1 MTKAR
6 GRRAAPVPPPRR
18 RPPTLVALSAVALGG
33 GVLLIVLAMLLRPGP
48 PAATAGSPVSS
59 AVADLPTDGYT
70 LGRADAP
77 VTVHLYEDFQCPAC
91 RHWGATVFPSLAA
104 NELANG
110 RAKLVFHD
118 FPFIGP
124 ESFIAAG
131 AGQAAARQDRFWDLW
146 ATIYA
151 NQGPENSGALSKER
165 LVGMAR
171 ATNGLDV
178 DRFVADMDRAEVGP
192 AIAASVADAARV
204 GVDSTPTLVIGGRL
218 LVGASY
224 ADVAGAIADAAD

>member
-1 MTKAR
+1 MTKAS
-6 GRRAAPVPPPRR
+6 GRRAAPPPPPRK
-18 RPPTLVALSAVALGG
+18 RPTTLVALSALALGG
-33 GVLLIVLAMLLRPGP
+33 GVLLIAVAMLLRPAP
-48 PAATAGSPVSS
+48 PATTSVAPVVS

-91 RHWGATVFPSLAA
+91 RHWGTTVFPSLAA
-104 NELANG
+104 NELASG

-124 ESFIAAG
+124 ESFVAAG

-171 ATNGLDV
+171 ATAGL
-178 DRFVADMDRAEVGP
+178 DRAEVGP
-192 AIAASVADAARV
+192 AIASSAADAARL
-204 GVDSTPTLVIGGRL
+204 GVDSTPTLIIGGQR
-218 LVGASY
+218 LVGATY
-224 ADVAGAIADAAD
+224 ADVAAAIADAAH

>member
-1 MTKAR
+1 MSKAR

-18 RPPTLVALSAVALGG
+18 RPSTLVALSAVALGG
-33 GVLLIVLAMLLRPGP
+33 GVLLIALAMLLRPAP
-48 PAATAGSPVSS
+48 PSATSVSPVAP

-91 RHWGATVFPSLAA
+91 RHWGTAVFPSLAA
-104 NELANG
+104 NELASG

-124 ESFIAAG
+124 ESFTAAA
-131 AGQAAARQDRFWDLW
+131 AGQAAARQDGFWDLW

-165 LVGMAR
+165 LVAMAR
-171 ATNGLDV
+171 TTKGLDV

-192 AIAASVADAARV
+192 AISASVADAARA
-204 GVDSTPTLVIGGRL
+204 GVDSTPTLVIDGRL

-224 ADVAGAIADAAD
+224 ADLASAIADAAH